1 MQTAPWG
8 PNNRRGEASFCERR
22 VSRKLTRGKFP
33 FVLLRKPKLG
43 GIRKESKNAPSLYSN
58 CVPKSGSRPGPAAD
72 IPSWTGREG
81 LEIPSFCILW
91 IRVVRF
97 KPSLVAA
104 PFGPPITQRTSSNVC
119 RIKQRSDSLRV
130 VAGGAATTSWDPVV
144 GKGLGSTP

>member
-1 MQTAPWG
+1 MIKSSENCYSHRDPKASEPYLLQAGCKLHPGALTTEG
-8 PNNRRGEASFCERR
+8 GEASFCERR

-104 PFGPPITQRTSSNVC
+104 PFGPPITQRTSSNV
-119 RIKQRSDSLRV
+119 
-130 VAGGAATTSWDPVV
+130 
-144 GKGLGSTP
+144 